1 MKFLHYLLLVAPLA
15 TTLRLDR
22 RGKVVY
28 DGYKIFRVTPGDDIA
43 AFESHLESLEAI
55 DLTHNHGHIGEEHFD
70 VAVPPENLSA
80 FEELNFTSTVL
91 SEDLGAD
98 IALEGDLAK
107 YPGRELSAAALPDF
121 SWFSAYH
128 DYADHLVFLE
138 DIHSSFSSNSE
149 LITAGK
155 SFEGRDIQGIHLWG
169 SSGKGSKPAIVW
181 HGNVHAREWISSKV
195 VEYLTYQLVA
205 NYGNDTTIKGFL
217 DNYDFYILPIVNPD
231 GFIYT
236 QTTNRLWRKNR
247 QTRSGTSAIGT
258 DVNRNWPYKWDGEG
272 SSTSP
277 GSVLNRNKWDILF
290 VVDKNHICYH
300 LAKRVFDTTNGVDA
314 NRPLLPRYRGA
325 AAGDTPENTG
335 IRTLGDQLTNTTGIK
350 LYVDWHSYGQYI
362 LTPYGYSCTAATTNQ
377 DKQNSLAK
385 SLATAIEKPYGTRF
399 TAGPT
404 CATLYATAGGSNDY
418 VTDVNKAEYGWA
430 IELRDTGRNG
440 FTLPADQILP
450 TGIEI
455 WEGIK
460 YLFANF

>member
-1 MKFLHYLLLVAPLA
+1 MKLLQHLLLIVPLA
-15 TTLRLDR
+15 GALRLDR

-28 DGYKIFRVTPGDDIA
+28 DGYKIFRVAPGIDTA

-55 DLTHNHGHIGEEHFD
+55 DLTHNHGHIEEEYFD
-70 VAVPPENLSA
+70 IAVPPENLPA
-80 FEELNFTSTVL
+80 FEALNFTSEVL

-98 IALEGDLAK
+98 IALEGELAE
-107 YPGRELSAAALPDF
+107 YPERELSASALPSL

-128 DYADHLVFLE
+128 AYADHLTFLK
-138 DIHSSFSSNSE
+138 DIQSSFPSNSE

-169 SSGKGSKPAIVW
+169 SGGKDSKPAIVW
-181 HGNVHAREWISSKV
+181 HGNVHAREWISSKT

-205 NYGNDTTIKGFL
+205 NYNNDTTVKGFL
-217 DNYDFYILPIVNPD
+217 DSYDFYILPIVNPD
-231 GFIYT
+231 GFLYT
-236 QTTNRLWRKNR
+236 QTSNRLWRKNR
-247 QTRSGTSAIGT
+247 QTRSGTSAVGT
-258 DVNRNWPYKWDGEG
+258 DINRNWPYKWDGQG

-277 GSVLNRNKWDILF
+277 GSE
-290 VVDKNHICYH
+290 
-300 LAKRVFDTTNGVDA
+300 T
-314 NRPLLPRYRGA
+314 YRGV

-335 IRTLGDQLTNTTGIK
+335 IRTLGDQLADKNGIK

-362 LTPYGYSCTAATTNQ
+362 LTPYGYSCSAVAANQ
-377 DKQNSLAK
+377 AEQDSLAK
-385 SLATAIEKPYGTRF
+385 NLATAIAKPYGTRF

-418 VTDVNKAEYGWA
+418 VTDINKAEYGWA

-460 YLFANF
+460 YLLANF